1 MDILLSPHL
10 FGCLF
15 SLPRSTHT
23 HDHPELWPLT
33 CNALHYS
40 KFCCLSECS
49 WNSTYQ
55 ISHWLPYTSCSNWGH
70 INCTD
75 QVVLVVKSLPANA
88 RDLDAGS
95 VPGLGRAPGE
105 GDGNPLQYSCL
116 RSPWTEEPGELQSV
130 GYKEL
135 DMTEWLHFYTFYVF
149 WRKIHLLRYR
159 HKAQTS
165 KAVTGVSMWPNPG
178 QQDVGG
184 SPGSFREVSFH
195 S

>member
-116 RSPWTEEPGELQSV
+116 RSPWTEEPGGLQ
-130 GYKEL
+130 L
-135 DMTEWLHFYTFYVF
+135 IWLQRVRQDWSDLQCLQWTISWNGISYF
-149 WRKIHLLRYR
+149 W
-159 HKAQTS
+159 A
-165 KAVTGVSMWPNPG
+165 
-178 QQDVGG
+178 DVVR
-184 SPGSFREVSFH
+184 SQ
-195 S
+195 